1 MSKYPDYEGL
11 KLDRPRDRVLRVTL
25 ARGKA
30 NAMDYRMHHDLTTI
44 WPLIDEDPDIS
55 AVILA
60 GQGKLFS
67 AGGEFEVEQRMLDD
81 WRFRAA
87 MWKDARLLVMNLLN
101 FSKPLV
107 SAINGSAAG
116 AGLAAALMADVA
128 IMGRSA
134 KLVDGHTRL
143 GVAAGDHG
151 AWLWPLLC
159 GLAKANYYLLT
170 CDAVSAE
177 EAERIG
183 LVALCGDDAL
193 LEEKSLEIAGRLA
206 AGAPTAIRFTKHALR
221 GWLRMAWPIF
231 EASLALEML
240 GFHGEEP
247 REGLASLME
256 KRPPRFDPN
265 TPI

>member
-1 MSKYPDYEGL
+1 MDQYPQYEGL
-11 KLDRPRDRVLRVTL
+11 KLDRPDTGVLRITL

-30 NAMDYRMHHDLTTI
+30 NAMDYQMHHDLGSI
-44 WPLIDEDPDIS
+44 WPLIDQDSRTS

-60 GQGKLFS
+60 GAGKLFS
-67 AGGEFEVEQRMLDD
+67 AGGDFETEQKMIDD
-81 WRFRAA
+81 WRYRTT
-87 MWKDARLLVMNLLN
+87 MWKDARVLIENLLS
-101 FSKPLV
+101 FSKPLI
-107 SAINGSAAG
+107 SAINGAASG

-128 IMGRSA
+128 IMARSA

-170 CDAVSAE
+170 CEPVPAE

-183 LVALCGDDAL
+183 LVALCVDDDQ
-193 LEEKSLEIAGRLA
+193 LEAKSPEVASRLA
-206 AGAPTAIRFTKHALR
+206 RGAPTALRFTKHALR

-231 EASLALEML
+231 EASLALEMF
-240 GFHGEEP
+240 GFHGDEP
-247 REGLASLME
+247 REGLTSLVE
-256 KRPPRFDPN
+256 KRAPRFDQN
-265 TPI
+265 SPI

>member
-1 MSKYPDYEGL
+1 MYNYPNYEGL
-11 KLDRPRDRVLRVTL
+11 KFDRPRERVLRITL

-30 NAMDYRMHHDLTTI
+30 NAMDYQMHHDLTAI
-44 WPLIDEDPDIS
+44 WPLIDEDPDTS
-55 AVILA
+55 AVILT

-67 AGGEFEVEQRMLDD
+67 AGGEFEVEQKMLDD
-81 WRFRAA
+81 WRFRTA
-87 MWKDARLLVMNLLN
+87 MWKDARSLVMNLLN
-101 FSKPLV
+101 FSKPMV

-170 CDAVSAE
+170 CDAVPAE

-183 LVALCGDDAL
+183 LVALCVDDSQ
-193 LEEKSLEIAGRLA
+193 LEEKSLDVAGRLA

-240 GFHGEEP
+240 GFHGDEP